1 MYVNAFLAFLA
12 TFTRY
17 LESLSV
23 KKILPSSKTS
33 LLGRIM
39 SDRMMFSVPYS
50 FRKSLANPVP
60 NCPRPPKNVRNDY
73 YVKCLFF
80 ALPSKN

>member
-1 MYVNAFLAFLA
+1 MYANAFLAFLA
-12 TFTRY
+12 TFTHFM
-17 LESLSV
+17 ESLSV

-50 FRKSLANPVP
+50 FRRSLANPVP

-73 YVKCLFF
+73 
-80 ALPSKN
+80 